1 MTQAILLQSLTEI
14 VAIGL
19 LFSSPFPASS
29 PVAPPS
35 QDKAVLAAQA
45 TAKKEPT
52 YYTVESGE
60 TLDIIAKKVYG
71 KQSYWTVLW
80 NDNIWMHD
88 PAMIHAGDKLL
99 LREIRPEEIEDPKRP
114 LPSPTPTLTPTPT
127 ATPTPLP
134 TTIPV
139 AASSLDQIYIDAGNK
154 FGVPWQILYGIHVVE
169 SGQRDGPVDS
179 GFGPQGPMQFL
190 PSTFAVYATDG
201 NGDGVTDINSAAD
214 AIYSA
219 ANYIARRG
227 SVDEGLRSYGNAGE
241 AVKKH
246 AAAKGWNP

>member
-14 VAIGL
+14 VTIGL
-19 LFSSPFPASS
+19 LFSSPLPLPSSS
-29 PVAPPS
+29 PVAI
-35 QDKAVLAAQA
+35 QEKTVLAAQSPV
-45 TAKKEPT
+45 KKEPT
-52 YYTVESGE
+52 YYVVESGE

-71 KQSYWTVLW
+71 KQSYWTILW
-80 NDNIWMHD
+80 NDNAWMHD

-99 LREIRPEEIEDPKRP
+99 LREIKPEEIEDLKRP

-127 ATPTPLP
+127 ATPTTPP
-134 TTIPV
+134 ATNPV
-139 AASSLDQIYIDAGNK
+139 GASSLDQMYIDAGNK

-219 ANYIARRG
+219 ANYIARHG
-227 SVDEGLRSYGNAGE
+227 SVDDGLRSYGNAGE

-246 AAAKGWNP
+246 ASTRGWNP